1 MSKRD
6 AIERSGVAAEK
17 LPKFDLV
24 PDIDCVETGVGR
36 PVPVCNPTEAGAVVP
51 DSDCEIDSTLLDV
64 TCSENRVIDS
74 CPMGAGVPMDTNQEN
89 EVVDVNLLPLHQCEN
104 ITCQAQTTAF
114 VSDLFTVGKGAAG
127 PAAPGLP
134 GSAVVYR
141 GFYRQMESMDTRNRR
156 SGITHE
162 LGCLKEKCKC
172 RRLTCNIWTVPYPH
186 APPEATPK
194 AKSRKD
200 YDGKFIRDK
209 DTGTKSWRTW
219 SQIRNF
225 RRRNQIQAT
234 INEARP
240 TDHMGMALLKRV
252 KTAKAIIDRANE
264 IEETVKSR
272 MFPPL
277 GTNESAITASET
289 AINVEVDSPGSD
301 ASFHSANET
310 VPFPSPRSPLPTN
323 IPYFCSSEDLPAPPP
338 MFADSSPEQVCD
350 SSFAPLNPVSIFA
363 PDNSAP
369 VTYTFAPVDTMDT
382 EPPLMTE

>member
-51 DSDCEIDSTLLDV
+51 DSDCEIDSALLDV

-89 EVVDVNLLPLHQCEN
+89 EIVDVNLLPLHQCED

-114 VSDLFTVGKGAAG
+114 VSDLFTMGAGAAG

-141 GFYRQMESMDTRNRR
+141 GFYRQMESMDTRNRKA
-156 SGITHE
+156 GIAHE
-162 LGCLKEKCKC
+162 PGCLREKCKC
-172 RRLTCNIWTVPYPH
+172 RRLTCNIWSVKYPH
-186 APPEATPK
+186 ASPE

-200 YDGKFIRDK
+200 YDGKFIRGK
-209 DTGTKSWRTW
+209 DTGLKSWRTW

-234 INEARP
+234 ISEARP
-240 TDHMGMALLKRV
+240 TDHMGLALLKRV
-252 KTAKAIIDRANE
+252 KTAKAIIDKANE
-264 IEETVKSR
+264 IEETVRNRQIPQLAS
-272 MFPPL
+272 
-277 GTNESAITASET
+277 NEPALLTSKIAID
-289 AINVEVDSPGSD
+289 VDP
-301 ASFHSANET
+301 N
-310 VPFPSPRSPLPTN
+310 
-323 IPYFCSSEDLPAPPP
+323 
-338 MFADSSPEQVCD
+338 
-350 SSFAPLNPVSIFA
+350 
-363 PDNSAP
+363 
-369 VTYTFAPVDTMDT
+369 
-382 EPPLMTE
+382 